1 MEIIKFERPDGRKL
15 NFEIIKVLPQTK
27 HRQVTANRHRH
38 EFHSIFFILKG
49 RAVQEV
55 DFEKYEMKKN
65 QLVFIPKGAIHC
77 EMESNKLESYIL
89 LFKDDF
95 LAKPMME
102 MIDGFVKH
110 AIYQRKLV
118 LNLSPI
124 QSHEFL
130 RLAEVIEQ
138 EQNQKEHQNFI
149 FILQNLL
156 LVWINKME
164 SIAQKSSLPNNFI
177 NNQLIFQKFVALLEK
192 YYIHHKNVSFY
203 CQNLNCTAKRLSQ
216 VLMEITGKSTNDII
230 LETVLL
236 EAKRKLCYTISS
248 VKEIAFELGYGNQFY
263 FSRLFK
269 IKEGISPEEFRKRF
283 AL

>member
-118 LNLSPI
+118 LNLS
-124 QSHEFL
+124 
-130 RLAEVIEQ
+130 
-138 EQNQKEHQNFI
+138 QNFI